1 MSKIGRAMARQGVI
15 RSAAPY
21 RCRAWPSVSNCVDR
35 YRVGQGRKDAND
47 VAESSRFLF

>member
-1 MSKIGRAMARQGVI
+1 MSKIGRVTARQGVS

-21 RCRAWPSVSNCVDR
+21 RCRAWLSVSNSLDR